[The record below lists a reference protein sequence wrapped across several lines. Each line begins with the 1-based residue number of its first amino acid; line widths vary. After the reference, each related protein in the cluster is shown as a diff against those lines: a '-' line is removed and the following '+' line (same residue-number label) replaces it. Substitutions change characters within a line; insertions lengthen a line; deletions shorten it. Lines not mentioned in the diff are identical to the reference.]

1 MFENVALQEFRCY
14 TSTRSQQLAIF
25 LAEFPSWI
33 SLFSYPELVGTKNE
47 KRAPMSPC
55 FKKTAVKLREKL
67 LEGRSLCSGTPSIES
82 QSVYQKFNIHCLV
95 FNYDVYICFHA
106 INYINTKR

>member
-1 MFENVALQEFRCY
+1 MFENVALQVAEVRCY

-67 LEGRSLCSGTPSIES
+67 LEGRYIVQWYTVYRESIRLPKI
-82 QSVYQKFNIHCLV
+82 QYPLFGI
-95 FNYDVYICFHA
+95 
-106 INYINTKR
+106 